1 MISLPDYERKAL
13 SLVNHLHASLS
24 NGTEFAASHH
34 RRLQNSVEAS
44 YSGHSRGFYK
54 IMKRLSSSVFSVTKS
69 PIRPGTEPGLH
80 RRLEHGFTLVEL
92 IVIVAIIGGLIAL
105 ATLGIPEW
113 RENIAIKT
121 TAREVIS
128 SFQFARVEAAKR
140 NATASIQVTK
150 GGAGVGKCQVII
162 GGQTLRE
169 VALPGR
175 VEVTE
180 LEQPVGTTVVA
191 PDATYQLSNRG
202 FPIGSAG
209 KVTLSNGNRS
219 YDIELKP
226 AGGISLNGPY

>member
-1 MISLPDYERKAL
+1 MLVGGERTKELAGYLP
-13 SLVNHLHASLS
+13 S
-24 NGTEFAASHH
+24 GTEFAQSHH
-34 RRLQNSVEAS
+34 RRLQDSVKAR
-44 YSGHSRGFYK
+44 YSGHSRRFYK
-54 IMKRLSSSVFSVTKS
+54 IMKWLSSQVFSVTKS
-69 PIRPGTEPGLH
+69 PIRPGKEPGLH
-80 RRLEHGFTLVEL
+80 RRLEHGFTLLEL

-105 ATLGIPEW
+105 GALGIPEW
-113 RENIAIKT
+113 RENIALKT

-140 NATASIQVTK
+140 NATVSVQVTK

-169 VALPGR
+169 LAVSGR
-175 VEVTE
+175 VEVTK
-180 LEQPVGTTVVA
+180 LEQPLGTTVIA

-209 KVTLSNGNRS
+209 KVTLSNGKRS

-226 AGGISLNGPY
+226 AGGISLSGPY